1 MVVISEENHLK
12 HYGTPRHSGRYPW
25 GSGDASPESTRNR
38 DLLQTVKHLRQ
49 QGMSESEIAK
59 GMDLSVTQLR
69 AQKSIA
75 LAQQKQDKVLTAQR
89 LKDKGWSNVEIGKRM
104 ALNESSVRALLAPG
118 EKDKAYSIQAT
129 ANMLKGQVD
138 EKKYIDIGSGVE
150 HQVGVTS
157 TKFKTSVAV
166 LQEQGY
172 QVHTI
177 KVQQGGTGKFTN
189 MKVLAPPGT
198 TLSEVQRNRAEIRQ
212 IQEYSVDHG
221 RSFLKVQPPMNL
233 SSRRVAV
240 TYGPEGAKADGMI
253 YVRPGKKD
261 LSIGSSPYGQ
271 VRIAVDGTHYLKG
284 MAVYKDDLPDGVD
297 IMFNTKQ
304 PDTGR
309 KKDAMKPMNL
319 DDPDLPFGAI
329 THQVHGPDGKVSSVM
344 NLVGTKEGSGEEGS
358 RDSWSKNLPSQML
371 SKQSPNLAKQQL
383 NVTYDRRKTE
393 FDEIKSLTNPT
404 VKKDLLVKFADSTD
418 AAAVHLKAA
427 SLPKQA
433 TKVILPV
440 SSMKPTEIY
449 APTMRDGERV
459 ALVRFP
465 HGGTFEIPELTVN
478 NRNREARKMLGTTAR
493 DAVGIHH
500 SVAERL
506 SGADFDG
513 DTVLLIPNKRG
524 SVKSTPALQ
533 DLKGFDPMVYK
544 IPKDSPIPR
553 ITSSAKQAEM
563 GKVSNLITD
572 MSLQGASSDQLARA
586 IRHSMVVIDSEKHE
600 LNYRQSEKDNG
611 ILALKEEYQG
621 GKRRGASTLISR
633 AGAEDRIPQ
642 RRLRPASR
650 GGPIDPVTGQ
660 KVYEPTGYTI
670 MERKSRKDPVTGK
683 RVYYE
688 TGRPILAKEKV
699 ERLSVTDDAFKLSSG
714 TVMEGIYAEH
724 SNRLKALAN
733 EARKESL
740 PLKGTPTSPSA
751 KKVYANEVAS
761 LDAKIRNAE
770 RNAPYERQAQ
780 LLANAAVGQKRQANP
795 NMEPEEVKKIKQ
807 QQLNENRIRTGAK
820 KDKITVTPNEWNA
833 IQAGAISTNKL
844 EKILKNSDADTIKML
859 ALPKQTSKMTSTK
872 LVRARSMLESGYTQ
886 AEVAD
891 ALGVGVTTLRL
902 NLNE

>member
-1 MVVISEENHLK
+1 
-12 HYGTPRHSGRYPW
+12 
-25 GSGDASPESTRNR
+25 
-38 DLLQTVKHLRQ
+38 
-49 QGMSESEIAK
+49 
-59 GMDLSVTQLR
+59 
-69 AQKSIA
+69 
-75 LAQQKQDKVLTAQR
+75 
-89 LKDKGWSNVEIGKRM
+89 
-104 ALNESSVRALLAPG
+104 LNESSVRALLAPG
-118 EKDKAYSIQAT
+118 EKDKADAIQTT
-129 ANMLKGQVD
+129 ANMLKRQVD
-138 EKKYIDIGSGVE
+138 QKKYIDIGSGVE
-150 HQVGVTS
+150 HQVGVTA
-157 TKFKTSVAV
+157 TRLKTSVAV

-172 QVHTI
+172 QVHPI
-177 KVQQGGTGKFTN
+177 KVQQGGTGKYTT
-189 MKVLAPPGT
+189 MKVLTPPGT
-198 TLSEVQRNRAEIRQ
+198 TLDEVRRNRAEIRQ

-221 RSFLKVQPPMNL
+221 RSFLKVQPPLNL
-233 SSRRVAV
+233 SSRRIAV
-240 TYGPEGAKADGMI
+240 VHGPEGAKADGMI

-297 IMFNTKQ
+297 VMFHTKQ

-309 KKDAMKPMNL
+309 KKDALKPMNL
-319 DDPDLPFGAI
+319 NDPELPFGAI

-344 NLVGTKEGSGEEGS
+344 NLVGSKAGAGEEGAW
-358 RDSWSKNLPSQML
+358 DSWSRNLPSQML

-383 NVTYDRRKTE
+383 TVTYDRRKKE
-393 FDEIKSLTNPT
+393 FEEVKSLTNPT
-404 VKKDLLVKFADSTD
+404 VKKDLLIKFADQTD
-418 AAAVHLKAA
+418 AASVHLKAA
-427 SLPKQA
+427 SLPRQA
-433 TKVILPV
+433 TKVILPI

-449 APTMRDGERV
+449 APTMRNGENV

-478 NRNREARKMLGTTAR
+478 NRNREARKVLGTTAR

-513 DTVLLIPNKRG
+513 DTVLLIPNNKG
-524 SVKSTPALQ
+524 LVKSTPALE

-544 IPKDSPIPR
+544 IPEGSPIPR
-553 ITSSAKQAEM
+553 VTSSIKGSEM
-563 GKVSNLITD
+563 GRVSNLITD

-586 IRHSMVVIDSEKHE
+586 IRHSMVVIDSEKHG
-600 LNYRQSEKDNG
+600 LDLRQSEKDNG

-621 GKRRGASTLISR
+621 GKRRGASTLISQ

-650 GGPIDPVTGQ
+650 GGSIDPATGK
-660 KVYEPTGYTI
+660 KVFEPTGYMI
-670 MERKSRKDPVTGK
+670 KERKSKLDPATGK
-683 RVYYE
+683 KRYYE
-688 TGRPILAKEKV
+688 TGRLVPARDKV
-699 ERLSVTDDAFKLSSG
+699 ERLAVTDDATKLSSG
-714 TVMEGIYAEH
+714 TVMEVIYAEH

-740 PLKGTPTSPSA
+740 PLKGTPTSSSA

-780 LLANAAVGQKRQANP
+780 LLANASVGAKRQANP
-795 NMEPEEVKKIKQ
+795 HMEPEEIKKIKQ
-807 QQLNENRIRTGAK
+807 QALNEYRNRTGAK
-820 KDKITVTPNEWNA
+820 KDKIVVTPNEWNA
-833 IQAGAISTNKL
+833 IQAGALSTNKL
-844 EKILKNSDADTIKML
+844 EKILKNSDSDTVKML
-859 ALPKQTSKMTSTK
+859 AMPKQSTK
-872 LVRARSMLESGYTQ
+872 MSGNKLIRARSMLDSGYTQ

-902 NLNE
+902 NLTE